1 MKLKDQPI
9 SERPRERLRALG
21 PGALSPAELI
31 AILLRTGL
39 KGTNVADIGK
49 QVVAKY
55 GSLHALAQASVEDL
69 EQIKG
74 IGPDKAVSLL
84 AAFALARKMAEELRQ
99 DSPLLETPDSIAT
112 LLREQNRRAEVDRK
126 STRLNSSHEW
136 ISRMPSSA

>member
-74 IGPDKAVSLL
+74 IGPDKACHCWRLSHWREKWLRSC
-84 AAFALARKMAEELRQ
+84 ARIRLCWRH
-99 DSPLLETPDSIAT
+99 L
-112 LLREQNRRAEVDRK
+112 
-126 STRLNSSHEW
+126 TR
-136 ISRMPSSA
+136 